1 MKRTILILFTMLST
15 GCAMNPYRMANYF
28 PEGQSPQHT
37 GTTAR
42 SPSASTIVTPQGN
55 YVIIPNYSSGGIQ
68 AIITPG
74 Q

>member
-1 MKRTILILFTMLST
+1 MKPGILILFTMLST

-42 SPSASTIVTPQGN
+42 SPSASTIVTNSGN
-55 YVIIPNYSSGGIQ
+55 YVIVPNYSTGQIQ
-68 AIITPG
+68 SVIGPR
-74 Q
+74 